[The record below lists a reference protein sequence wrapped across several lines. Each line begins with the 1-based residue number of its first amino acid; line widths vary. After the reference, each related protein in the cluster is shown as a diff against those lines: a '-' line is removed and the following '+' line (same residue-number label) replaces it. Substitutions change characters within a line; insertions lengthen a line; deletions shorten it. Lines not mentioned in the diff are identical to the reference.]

1 MLVANMP
8 NMGFNNMVQ
17 NMQQQSQMGFPYGY
31 NQMFNMQAFTQQ
43 NLLQL
48 VHDMKER
55 VIKTL

>member
-1 MLVANMP
+1 MP